1 MDTLAK
7 KRQVSL
13 NKHFIILTAVNEKH
27 SQNSESHKEL
37 GEVLMDRTK
46 YQKIGNIAGN
56 IILYLFLAI
65 CVFSLIVTIFSR
77 KERDGAVELF
87 GYQMRIVSSNSMAK
101 CDRTDVSEY
110 EIKSIPLRSMV
121 FIQVMPKDEAEAEQW
136 YATLQ
141 VGDVLTFKYVYTS
154 QMVITHRITA
164 ITPKDTGGYIIELA
178 GDNINADTTQL
189 TQTIDTSIPDS
200 TNYVIGKVRGQAYLP
215 GVLLSVLK
223 KPVGIICVVTV
234 PCCIIILMEI
244 TKIVGVYQAE
254 RKQREREERQQKDR
268 EIETL
273 RSRLAQ
279 LENLQK

>member
-1 MDTLAK
+1 
-7 KRQVSL
+7 
-13 NKHFIILTAVNEKH
+13 
-27 SQNSESHKEL
+27 
-37 GEVLMDRTK
+37 MDRTK

-77 KERDGAVELF
+77 KERDGALELF

-121 FIQVMPKDEAEAEQW
+121 FVQVMPQDKAEAERW

-178 GDNINADTTQL
+178 GDNKNADTIQL
-189 TQTIDTSIPDS
+189 TQTIDTSIPNS

-223 KPVGIICVVTV
+223 KPVGLICVVTV
-234 PCCIIILMEI
+234 PCFIIILMEI
-244 TKIVGVYQAE
+244 TKILGVYQAE
-254 RKQREREERQQKDR
+254 RKQREQEERQQKDR